1 MAINTKTTNFILRF
15 NRLLLRGCTRGR
27 LDLLEEGSDRREGTA
42 YPSAGGR
49 RRPPRVRSRSVE
61 QPTGNV
67 ATEWAGK
74 NAGGAAGSR
83 LSKKFH
89 SRPTDAPHP
98 TLRQPRHSH
107 APSAC
112 HAEALAEAG
121 PEARISI
128 VATVQHA
135 DRIRP
140 GSGAEGQELNSP
152 ARRPPQTGTWPCPKQ
167 QPGVLLARAIVI
179 LASADRYEQ

>member
-1 MAINTKTTNFILRF
+1 MHSRASR
-15 NRLLLRGCTRGR
+15 
-27 LDLLEEGSDRREGTA
+27 
-42 YPSAGGR
+42 SAGRGQR
-49 RRPPRVRSRSVE
+49 PARGYRIPKCWRPPSSAPGEKPER
-61 QPTGNV
+61 
-67 ATEWAGK
+67 
-74 NAGGAAGSR
+74 GAAHRKRGDGVGR
-83 LSKKFH
+83 KKRWRGGRKPPFKKIPFAADG
-89 SRPTDAPHP
+89 RPAPHSASAKA
-98 TLRQPRHSH
+98 QPCACAKATAAPG

-128 VATVQHA
+128 AAIIQHT